1 MIRFPFRN
9 ICISFV
15 SYFAYLTVELSEIY
29 YYLFRQILSDSWQF
43 LLPIICSIV
52 SRSDYRIKKN
62 LRHYV
67 AWRIMYKIS
76 VFFFLHGINFLNLPV
91 HLKKKLFTNHFLTYF
106 FTLRIFSWFLIL
118 GKTFLFSISFII
130 ICNWLQC
137 NYLGLVALYIIFF
150 FFLSTKIKRPM
161 IQQFWY
167 VACACFFFF

>member
-1 MIRFPFRN
+1 MIRFPFRT

-91 HLKKKLFTNHFLTYF
+91 YLKKKTIHQSF
-106 FTLRIFSWFLIL
+106 FDLLLYTKNFFLIFDI
-118 GKTFLFSISFII
+118 GQDISLLYFIYH
-130 ICNWLQC
+130 NMQLT
-137 NYLGLVALYIIFF
+137 
-150 FFLSTKIKRPM
+150 SM
-161 IQQFWY
+161 
-167 VACACFFFF
+167 